1 MEFQTG
7 YYSRNYA
14 LPPTL
19 FSPRLSVAKRAN
31 LSSSSPKFPFFLHL
45 FPQRRTF
52 LSRVEKKDRKDTAMS
67 NVTFNLGLRVIKVLK
82 RLKFKILKEGMFFKK
97 LILSALHL
105 FLSVSIVSLT

>member
-19 FSPRLSVAKRAN
+19 FSLDSQLQNGPICPPLLPPPV
-31 LSSSSPKFPFFLHL
+31 SPME
-45 FPQRRTF
+45 RERTF
-52 LSRVEKKDRKDTAMS
+52 LSTVEKKKDRKDTAMS
-67 NVTFNLGLRVIKVLK
+67 NVAFNLGLRENTWKMKHLNFRIV
-82 RLKFKILKEGMFFKK
+82 EGDMFFKK

>member
-19 FSPRLSVAKRAN
+19 FSPRLSCKTDQFV
-31 LSSSSPKFPFFLHL
+31 LPFFLHL

-52 LSRVEKKDRKDTAMS
+52 LSTVEKKKDRKDTAMS
-67 NVTFNLGLRVIKVLK
+67 NVAFNLGLRENTWMMKHLNFRIVD
-82 RLKFKILKEGMFFKK
+82 GDMSFKK
-97 LILSALHL
+97 LILGTFL
-105 FLSVSIVSLT
+105 FVWSQHF